1 MIEDALG
8 NQMLALLIQMDA
20 ACTAAGLAEA
30 VAQAFPQRPD
40 SEILLS
46 FPSLNVQL
54 AARVPVEIGDER
66 GRFSDAGGLK
76 AHAGL
81 ASDPSHC

>member
-1 MIEDALG
+1 
-8 NQMLALLIQMDA
+8 MDA
-20 ACTAAGLAEA
+20 ACTAADLAEA
-30 VAQAFPQRPD
+30 TAQAVPQHPD

-54 AARVPVEIGDER
+54 AARVPADIGDER
-66 GRFSDAGGLK
+66 GRFSDARDLK